1 MDYMLRNIMKDK
13 NQKIKVI
20 VDDVEIRLLITAFSD
35 LKDKQK
41 LENKKYDF
49 LDDLIVKLCNAR
61 EFNKS
66 KWLSER

>member
-1 MDYMLRNIMKDK
+1 MDCMLRNIMKDK

-20 VDDVEIRLLITAFSD
+20 VDDVEIRLLITALSD

-61 EFNKS
+61 EINKS

>member
-1 MDYMLRNIMKDK
+1 MKDK

-20 VDDVEIRLLITAFSD
+20 VDDVEIRLLITALSD

-61 EFNKS
+61 EINKS